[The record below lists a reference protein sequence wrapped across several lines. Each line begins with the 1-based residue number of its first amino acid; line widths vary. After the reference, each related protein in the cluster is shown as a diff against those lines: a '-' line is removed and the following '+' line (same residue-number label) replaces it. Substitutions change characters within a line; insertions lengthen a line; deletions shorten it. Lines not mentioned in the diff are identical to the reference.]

1 MVKTFNVKKCHKT
14 SKRRRIS
21 KKIKFI
27 RQSNKIKNINKP
39 ETPKSQSTIENSIKS
54 EHEVNIDY
62 SLLNWSFIFLQQI
75 SCPQRY
81 NKEFIHDFINIIN
94 NLCINKNE
102 FISWTLYIEHFL
114 NKSCREICWDI
125 ETLKYIG
132 IYTKKVFDKITV
144 NYGMTIDNEKMSEII
159 SILDEKKID
168 LIELNQRYNY
178 YNNFAQKKK
187 NTFYDFN
194 EIVEYIYKSNNY
206 KNVKKEKKEKVK
218 VNVKE
223 VKNINKEK
231 KKDSKYS
238 INNGIDFD
246 AELISVKREDDI
258 NQDNNSIA
266 FHIDDLFKYDN
277 ENLPDGEAFMKL
289 DSSYENLNMNVDELY
304 YINNK

>member
-1 MVKTFNVKKCHKT
+1 MVKTFNVKKCQKT
-14 SKRRRIS
+14 LKRRRRIS

-27 RQSNKIKNINKP
+27 RQSNKIKNMNRP
-39 ETPKSQSTIENSIKS
+39 ETPKSQSTIENSITS

-75 SCPQRY
+75 SCPQRN
-81 NKEFIHDFINIIN
+81 NKKFIRDFINIIN

-102 FISWTLYIEHFL
+102 FISWTLYIERCG
-114 NKSCREICWDI
+114 KICWDI
-125 ETLKYIG
+125 ETLLYIG
-132 IYTKKVFDKITV
+132 IYTKKLFDKIYV
-144 NYGMTIDNEKMSEII
+144 YHGMTIDNKKMSEIC
-159 SILDEKKID
+159 SILDEKKIN

-178 YNNFAQKKK
+178 YNNFAQKKQ

-206 KNVKKEKKEKVK
+206 KNVKKEKKEK
-218 VNVKE
+218 KE
-223 VKNINKEK
+223 KGKINAKEGNGVNKEK
-231 KKDSKYS
+231 KNDAKYS
-238 INNGIDFD
+238 INNGIDFEAD
-246 AELISVKREDDI
+246 LINVKREDDI
-258 NQDNNSIA
+258 SQDNSSIT
-266 FHIDDLFKYDN
+266 FHVDDLFKYDN

>member
-1 MVKTFNVKKCHKT
+1 MVKTFNVKKCQKT
-14 SKRRRIS
+14 LKRRRRIS

-27 RQSNKIKNINKP
+27 RQSNKIKNMSNS
-39 ETPKSQSTIENSIKS
+39 ETPKSQSTIENSITS

-75 SCPQRY
+75 SCPQRN
-81 NKEFIHDFINIIN
+81 NKKFIRDFINIIN

-102 FISWTLYIEHFL
+102 FISWTLYIERCG
-114 NKSCREICWDI
+114 KICWDI
-125 ETLKYIG
+125 ETLLYIG
-132 IYTKKVFDKITV
+132 IYTKKLFDKIYV
-144 NYGMTIDNEKMSEII
+144 YHGMTIDNKKMSEIC
-159 SILDEKKID
+159 SILDEKKIN

-178 YNNFAQKKK
+178 YNNFAQKKQ

-206 KNVKKEKKEKVK
+206 KNVKKEKKEK
-218 VNVKE
+218 KE
-223 VKNINKEK
+223 KGKINAKEGNSVNKEK
-231 KKDSKYS
+231 KNDAKYS
-238 INNGIDFD
+238 INNGIDFEAD
-246 AELISVKREDDI
+246 LISVKREDDI
-258 NQDNNSIA
+258 SQENSNIA
-266 FHIDDLFKYDN
+266 FHVDDLFKYDN

>member
-1 MVKTFNVKKCHKT
+1 
-14 SKRRRIS
+14 
-21 KKIKFI
+21 
-27 RQSNKIKNINKP
+27 
-39 ETPKSQSTIENSIKS
+39 
-54 EHEVNIDY
+54 
-62 SLLNWSFIFLQQI
+62 
-75 SCPQRY
+75 
-81 NKEFIHDFINIIN
+81 
-94 NLCINKNE
+94 
-102 FISWTLYIEHFL
+102 
-114 NKSCREICWDI
+114 
-125 ETLKYIG
+125 
-132 IYTKKVFDKITV
+132 
-144 NYGMTIDNEKMSEII
+144 MTIDNEKMSEII

-206 KNVKKEKKEKVK
+206 KNVKKEKKEKKEKVK

-231 KKDSKYS
+231 KNDSKYS

-304 YINNK
+304 YINNKQKLI

>member
-1 MVKTFNVKKCHKT
+1 MVKTFNVKKYHKT
-14 SKRRRIS
+14 LKRRRRIS

-27 RQSNKIKNINKP
+27 RQSNKIKNMSNS
-39 ETPKSQSTIENSIKS
+39 ETPKSQSTIENSITS

-75 SCPQRY
+75 SCPQRN
-81 NKEFIHDFINIIN
+81 NKKFIRDFINIIN

-102 FISWTLYIEHFL
+102 FISWTLYIERCG
-114 NKSCREICWDI
+114 KICWDI
-125 ETLKYIG
+125 ETLLYIG
-132 IYTKKVFDKITV
+132 IYTKKLFDKIYV
-144 NYGMTIDNEKMSEII
+144 YHGMTIDNKKMSEIC
-159 SILDEKKID
+159 SILDEKKIN

-178 YNNFAQKKK
+178 YNNFAQKKQ

-206 KNVKKEKKEKVK
+206 KNVKKEKKEKGK
-218 VNVKE
+218 INAKE
-223 VKNINKEK
+223 GNGVNKEK
-231 KKDSKYS
+231 KNDAKYS
-238 INNGIDFD
+238 INNGIDFEAD
-246 AELISVKREDDI
+246 LISVKREDDI
-258 NQDNNSIA
+258 SQDNSSIA
-266 FHIDDLFKYDN
+266 FHVDDLFKYDN

>member
-1 MVKTFNVKKCHKT
+1 
-14 SKRRRIS
+14 
-21 KKIKFI
+21 
-27 RQSNKIKNINKP
+27 
-39 ETPKSQSTIENSIKS
+39 
-54 EHEVNIDY
+54 
-62 SLLNWSFIFLQQI
+62 
-75 SCPQRY
+75 
-81 NKEFIHDFINIIN
+81 
-94 NLCINKNE
+94 
-102 FISWTLYIEHFL
+102 LYIEHFL

-231 KKDSKYS
+231 KKR
-238 INNGIDFD
+238 F
-246 AELISVKREDDI
+246 
-258 NQDNNSIA
+258 
-266 FHIDDLFKYDN
+266 
-277 ENLPDGEAFMKL
+277 
-289 DSSYENLNMNVDELY
+289 
-304 YINNK
+304 

>member
-1 MVKTFNVKKCHKT
+1 MVKTFNVKKCQKT
-14 SKRRRIS
+14 LKRRRRIS

-27 RQSNKIKNINKP
+27 RQSNKIKNMNRP
-39 ETPKSQSTIENSIKS
+39 ETPKSQSTIENSITS

-75 SCPQRY
+75 SCPQRN
-81 NKEFIHDFINIIN
+81 NKKFIRDFINIIN

-102 FISWTLYIEHFL
+102 FISWTLYIERCG
-114 NKSCREICWDI
+114 KICWDI
-125 ETLKYIG
+125 ETLLYIG
-132 IYTKKVFDKITV
+132 IYTKKLFDKIYV
-144 NYGMTIDNEKMSEII
+144 YHGMTIDNKKMREIC
-159 SILDEKKID
+159 SILDEKKIN

-178 YNNFAQKKK
+178 YNNFAQKKQ

-206 KNVKKEKKEKVK
+206 KNVKKEKKEK
-218 VNVKE
+218 KE
-223 VKNINKEK
+223 KGKINAKEGNGVNKEK
-231 KKDSKYS
+231 KNDAKYS
-238 INNGIDFD
+238 INNGIDFEAD
-246 AELISVKREDDI
+246 LINVKREDDI
-258 NQDNNSIA
+258 SQDNSSIT
-266 FHIDDLFKYDN
+266 FHVDDLFKYDN

>member
-1 MVKTFNVKKCHKT
+1 MVKTFNVKKCQKT
-14 SKRRRIS
+14 LKRRRRIS

-27 RQSNKIKNINKP
+27 RQSNKIKNMNRP
-39 ETPKSQSTIENSIKS
+39 ETQKSQSTIENSITS

-75 SCPQRY
+75 SCPQRN
-81 NKEFIHDFINIIN
+81 NKKFIRDFINIIN

-102 FISWTLYIEHFL
+102 FISWTLYIERCG
-114 NKSCREICWDI
+114 KICWDI
-125 ETLKYIG
+125 ETLLYIG
-132 IYTKKVFDKITV
+132 IYTKKLFDKIYV
-144 NYGMTIDNEKMSEII
+144 YHGMTIDNKKMSEIC
-159 SILDEKKID
+159 SILDEKKIN

-178 YNNFAQKKK
+178 YNNFAQKKQ

-206 KNVKKEKKEKVK
+206 KNVKKEKKEK
-218 VNVKE
+218 KE
-223 VKNINKEK
+223 KGKINAKEGNGVNKEK
-231 KKDSKYS
+231 KNDAKYS
-238 INNGIDFD
+238 INNGIDFEAD
-246 AELISVKREDDI
+246 LISVKREDDI
-258 NQDNNSIA
+258 SQDNSSIA
-266 FHIDDLFKYDN
+266 FHVDDLFKYDN